1 MLVRTK
7 EMIQTAQDIN
17 SLIVEYQTLIS
28 NMYSRIG
35 EMPSTCWSGTRANEY
50 IQYVLLDKD
59 NLMAVGDK
67 LKSFTNT
74 IINDANMYANAAS
87 KIWKDESNG

>member
-28 NMYSRIG
+28 EMYSRLVD
-35 EMPSTCWSGTRANEY
+35 MPSFCWSGTRANEY
-50 IQYVLLDKD
+50 VQYVLMDKD
-59 NLMAVGDK
+59 NLMSVGDK
-67 LKSFTNT
+67 LKGFTTT
-74 IINDANMYANAAS
+74 IMNDANMYANAAS